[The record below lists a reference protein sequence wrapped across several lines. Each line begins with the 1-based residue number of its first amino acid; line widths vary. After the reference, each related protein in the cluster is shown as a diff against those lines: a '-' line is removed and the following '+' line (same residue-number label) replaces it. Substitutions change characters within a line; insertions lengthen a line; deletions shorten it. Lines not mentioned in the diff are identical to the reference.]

1 MMHGS
6 FLTLPCKK
14 AAHCSS
20 QKPRSQRKILSLETL
35 EERLAP
41 AIIQAV
47 SLADPSL
54 YAVSATGFVNTNIRG
69 TPLSNDGQFLAFEG
83 DYNLLP
89 NENNNTSDVFLR
101 NLSTGTTSLISVTP
115 SGVDGNAASQN
126 PVITANGRYVAFE
139 SYATNLVSGLTVSG
153 ENVYVRDTQMNTT
166 TLVSVNSAGTGSGN
180 GDSAD
185 PVISADGRYVAFDGF
200 ATNLVNGLPISGNNV
215 YVRDLVAGTTTLVSV
230 NQAGTGS
237 GNNGSAS
244 PVLTPDGRY
253 VAFQSFA
260 SNLVAGDTNNTQDV
274 FVRDLQTGTT
284 SLVSVNSAGTAS
296 GNSLSETPLISAD
309 GRYLAFD
316 SLATNLVNGV
326 TVSHNNVYLRDRTG
340 GTTTLLSVSSAGS
353 GAGNNDSYLWSI
365 SADGLHVACVTCQ
378 MFAKGLP
385 RLGSGPASLS
395 GADDAGKDARFG

>member
-1 MMHGS
+1 M
-6 FLTLPCKK
+6 
-14 AAHCSS
+14 
-20 QKPRSQRKILSLETL
+20 SLETL

-166 TLVSVNSAGTGSGN
+166 TLVSV
-180 GDSAD
+180 
-185 PVISADGRYVAFDGF
+185 
-200 ATNLVNGLPISGNNV
+200 
-215 YVRDLVAGTTTLVSV
+215 
-230 NQAGTGS
+230 
-237 GNNGSAS
+237 
-244 PVLTPDGRY
+244 
-253 VAFQSFA
+253 
-260 SNLVAGDTNNTQDV
+260 
-274 FVRDLQTGTT
+274 
-284 SLVSVNSAGTAS
+284 
-296 GNSLSETPLISAD
+296 
-309 GRYLAFD
+309 
-316 SLATNLVNGV
+316 
-326 TVSHNNVYLRDRTG
+326 
-340 GTTTLLSVSSAGS
+340 
-353 GAGNNDSYLWSI
+353 
-365 SADGLHVACVTCQ
+365 
-378 MFAKGLP
+378 
-385 RLGSGPASLS
+385 
-395 GADDAGKDARFG
+395 

>member
-1 MMHGS
+1 MPSSATAFGSNIMMHGS

-101 NLSTGTTSLISVTP
+101 DLSTGTTSLISVTP

-139 SYATNLVSGLTVSG
+139 SYATNLVSGLT
-153 ENVYVRDTQMNTT
+153 
-166 TLVSVNSAGTGSGN
+166 
-180 GDSAD
+180 
-185 PVISADGRYVAFDGF
+185 
-200 ATNLVNGLPISGNNV
+200 ISGDNV

-274 FVRDLQTGTT
+274 FVR
-284 SLVSVNSAGTAS
+284 
-296 GNSLSETPLISAD
+296 
-309 GRYLAFD
+309 
-316 SLATNLVNGV
+316 
-326 TVSHNNVYLRDRTG
+326 
-340 GTTTLLSVSSAGS
+340 
-353 GAGNNDSYLWSI
+353 
-365 SADGLHVACVTCQ
+365 
-378 MFAKGLP
+378 
-385 RLGSGPASLS
+385 
-395 GADDAGKDARFG
+395 